1 MSLCPN
7 CKEKLE
13 LLVKELK
20 KTTSPNSHTWNEEQ
34 DKTKRS
40 WSCSNCGFYGS
51 QTTYHKNIRKGRKKI
66 NK

>member
-1 MSLCPN
+1 MSLCPH

-13 LLVKELK
+13 LLVKEIK
-20 KTTSPNSHTWNEEQ
+20 RPPKANTNRWNEEQ
-34 DKTKRS
+34 YKTERS
-40 WSCSNCGFYGS
+40 WSCSNCGFHGS

>member
-13 LLVKELK
+13 VLVKGLK
-20 KTTSPNSHTWNEEQ
+20 RPAKANTNRWNEEQ

-40 WSCSNCGFYGS
+40 WSCLNCGFHGS
-51 QTTYHKNIRKGRKKI
+51 QTTYHKNIRKRIKL

>member
-34 DKTKRS
+34 DKTKRI
-40 WSCSNCGFYGS
+40 WSCSNCGFFGS
-51 QTTYHKNIRKGRKKI
+51 HTTYKNRRNRRRIKI